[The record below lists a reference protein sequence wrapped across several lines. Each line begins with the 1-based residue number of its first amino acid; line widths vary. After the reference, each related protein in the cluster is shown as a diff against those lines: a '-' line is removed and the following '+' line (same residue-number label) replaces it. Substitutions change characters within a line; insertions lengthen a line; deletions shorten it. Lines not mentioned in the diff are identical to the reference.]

1 MARSTK
7 VLAFSVPVPMAE
19 QFDVICKEEGRTKS
33 DLFRAMFRVYAAH
46 KKNTNPG
53 QIELFIAQ
61 SLRE

>member
-7 VLAFSVPVPMAE
+7 IMAFSVPALMAE
-19 QFDVICKEEGRTKS
+19 EFDAICREEGRTKS